1 MGETE
6 APFGHA
12 SSLIVGNARHET
24 HATSAIR
31 WHTAPLLAGEGVGG
45 GVSPTH
51 LDDACEDGG
60 QVVKHLVIGDTQDSQ
75 PMRGKHR
82 ITLLVILRLLRVNTS
97 VYFNDEPGRVAIEIY
112 DEASNNLL
120 TAKDESST
128 AQVPERIPELALRWR
143 HLLAQFT
150 RPLHFDG

>member
-1 MGETE
+1 
-6 APFGHA
+6 
-12 SSLIVGNARHET
+12 
-24 HATSAIR
+24 
-31 WHTAPLLAGEGVGG
+31 
-45 GVSPTH
+45 
-51 LDDACEDGG
+51 
-60 QVVKHLVIGDTQDSQ
+60 
-75 PMRGKHR
+75 MRGKHR

-128 AQVPERIPELALRWR
+128 AQVPERIPEFALRWR